1 MANKKKTTR
10 ADRQSEVT
18 VLRVLLDGVVQI
30 WDQAESFYKE
40 NSRNKLFKTFHKW
53 VFNSNHMSQWPHRST
68 SSWRGVRWRGD
79 SAVWRS
85 PPEMSMWPECNFFW
99 DISFIICRLCI
110 AEWDMVWFR
119 NQSIDRH
126 DHIKSLE
133 IFACQFCLLSFK
145 ITQSTLLWSEISKT
159 SKRSYLVIYII
170 KYISIANAKLINW
183 LVTTI
188 FHSLAVEINRFHDS
202 SLYIWISYALSIFNI
217 WSFTK
222 CFIDQSYIFC
232 K

>member
-1 MANKKKTTR
+1 M
-10 ADRQSEVT
+10 
-18 VLRVLLDGVVQI
+18 
-30 WDQAESFYKE
+30 
-40 NSRNKLFKTFHKW
+40 FKTFHKW
-53 VFNSNHMSQWPHRST
+53 VFKSNHMSQWPHRST

-99 DISFIICRLCI
+99 DISCIICRLCI

-133 IFACQFCLLSFK
+133 IYLSLLFAVFQNYTINIVVVRNSAK
-145 ITQSTLLWSEISKT
+145 PA
-159 SKRSYLVIYII
+159 YLVIYII

-188 FHSLAVEINRFHDS
+188 FHSMAVEINRFHDS
-202 SLYIWISYALSIFNI
+202 SLYIWIYYALKIFNI

-222 CFIDQSYIFC
+222 CFIDQLTRIKLWTKNLC
-232 K
+232 HNKL